1 VTSGLFTFNFAA
13 GTQASDQDLIKNA
26 VTTQAAFFLSALG
39 RTITQP
45 TIINSVASD
54 PGCAAA
60 GASAFTG
67 IAKLTICANN
77 FGWTAHDAL
86 NRQKIVMHELF
97 HALQFEVHWL
107 GHPNPDASSAH
118 WMDEGAAEY
127 MGWRGAANAG
137 LVSFDTARQCMIAQ
151 ANAQVPAAAK
161 LSSLE
166 TAQGFGVPGAYQFSM
181 LALDQLATNAG
192 IGALMTY
199 GAAIGAGTSWPTAF
213 ESAFGTSTTAFYDQ
227 FPSYRS
233 GLGAGSDSCGT

>member
-1 VTSGLFTFNFAA
+1 M
-13 GTQASDQDLIKNA
+13 QASDQDLIKNA
-26 VTTQAAFFLSALG
+26 VLTQAAFFQSALG
-39 RTITQP
+39 RAITQP

-67 IAKLTICANN
+67 IAKLTICASN

-97 HALQFEVHWL
+97 HVLQFEMHWL
-107 GHPNPDASSAH
+107 GHPNPDAASAH

-127 MGWRGAANAG
+127 MGWRGVANAG
-137 LVSFDTARQCMIAQ
+137 LITVESARQCMIAQ
-151 ANAQVPAAAK
+151 ANAQVSSSQN
-161 LSSLE
+161 LSSME
-166 TAQGFGVPGAYQFSM
+166 TAQGFGVPGAYQLAM
-181 LALDQLATNAG
+181 LGVDQLVATPG

-199 GAAIGAGTSWPTAF
+199 GTAIGAGTSWPSAF
-213 ESAFGTSTTAFYDQ
+213 QSAFGTSTTTFYGQ